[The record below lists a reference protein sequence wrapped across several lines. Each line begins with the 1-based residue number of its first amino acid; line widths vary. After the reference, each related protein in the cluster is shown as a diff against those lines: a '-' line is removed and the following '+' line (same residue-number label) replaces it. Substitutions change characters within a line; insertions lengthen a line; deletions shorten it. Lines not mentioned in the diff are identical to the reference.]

1 MATSWLSD
9 DELETWKSFL
19 AASQRIEAIV
29 DEELRADI
37 GITHSGWEILVRLS
51 EEPSGAL
58 RMGELARAVFIGK
71 SALTYK
77 IGLLERQGLV
87 RRTRCPADA
96 RGLQAE
102 ITPQGRTLLQQGA
115 SSHVAIVRKL
125 LIDAITPDELRAL
138 HHISRKLDH
147 VATAFSPTPPCPSE
161 DVSSSSQQGVHP
173 Q

>member
-1 MATSWLSD
+1 MVASWLSN

-37 GITHSGWEILVRLS
+37 GITHSGWEILVRLND
-51 EEPSGAL
+51 EPSGAL

-87 RRTRCPADA
+87 VRTRCPADA

-102 ITPQGRTLLQQGA
+102 ITPKGRALLAQGA
-115 SSHVAIVRKL
+115 SRHVAIVRRL

-138 HHISRKLDH
+138 HQISIKLDQ
-147 VATAFSPTPPCPSE
+147 VATEFLPQPPCPSE
-161 DVSSSSQQGVHP
+161 EASSARHQGVHT